1 MCVSNRLP
9 GAEAVAHGP
18 HLEDRGIWPSAKLPL
33 QTEVS
38 LPRSLTDTCKGDGCL
53 HPNLGQEVLTPLPGV
68 PQPCSTHIHKLH
80 SIVGHP
86 GENCTEP
93 ATSPPGRRPGVG
105 TGSWLRAAPWSSAGS
120 RETWSILV
128 LAKSWPRASGTWSHP
143 VQLSKPASVPRGTK
157 RMQL

>member
-1 MCVSNRLP
+1 M
-9 GAEAVAHGP
+9 
-18 HLEDRGIWPSAKLPL
+18 
-33 QTEVS
+33 
-38 LPRSLTDTCKGDGCL
+38 
-53 HPNLGQEVLTPLPGV
+53 
-68 PQPCSTHIHKLH
+68 
-80 SIVGHP
+80 
-86 GENCTEP
+86 
-93 ATSPPGRRPGVG
+93 G